1 MFSLTFMYC
10 FMFFYVRIQSKKIIH
25 ASTSDHDTLHDHQ
38 GWTATIETGDPR
50 GTTLTQNFTMK
61 SVVVTTE
68 DGNLPSTRTRRPAQL
83 RPDKRM
89 NRVSLRLLC
98 YPFVY
103 IICTL
108 PLEISRLSQ
117 FAGKNWSLTFVYVG
131 VCLFMSS
138 GFLNALLYT
147 TTRKGIISWPRF
159 LDSPRRNTAPVY
171 VSRERRPKFASE
183 VVHTPPT
190 ATSTFVECLPEGHGK
205 EEYDSVWSRE
215 EPGQDDI
222 TPDRSPVVG
231 GHQGFRLV

>member
-10 FMFFYVRIQSKKIIH
+10 FMFFYVRIQSKKIIY
-25 ASTSDHDTLHDHQ
+25 ASTSDNNTLHDHQ
-38 GWTATIETGDPR
+38 GWTANIETGDPGR
-50 GTTLTQNFTMK
+50 RTTSTHIFTMK
-61 SVVVTTE
+61 SVIVNTE
-68 DGNLPSTRTRRPAQL
+68 DGNLPSTRTRRPVQHQA
-83 RPDKRM
+83 DNRM
-89 NRVSLRLLC
+89 ARVSLRLLC

-117 FAGKNWSLTFVYVG
+117 FAGKNWSLTFIYVG

-147 TTRKGIISWPRF
+147 TTRKGLISWPRF
-159 LDSPRRNTAPVY
+159 LESPRRNTAPVY
-171 VSRERRPKFASE
+171 VSRERRPSKFASA

-190 ATSTFVECLPEGHGK
+190 TTSTFVEYLPEGHGK

-215 EPGQDDI
+215 EAGQDDS
-222 TPDRSPVVG
+222 TPDQSSVVG
-231 GHQGFRLV
+231 RR